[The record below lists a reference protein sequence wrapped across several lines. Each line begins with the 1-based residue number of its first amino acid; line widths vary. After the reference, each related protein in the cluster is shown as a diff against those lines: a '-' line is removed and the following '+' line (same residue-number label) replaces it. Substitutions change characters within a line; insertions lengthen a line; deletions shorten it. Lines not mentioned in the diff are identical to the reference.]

1 MKKFLALSLSLFM
14 MFNFC
19 ITSQA
24 RVAWSLAT
32 DTSATPVE
40 EMKNSKWKCLG
51 YDYPN
56 LVGDAQAVNQI
67 MSKHKDKIDLMFY
80 NLNLPAEYT
89 VTEAYRAGNDG
100 ASLFLTDING
110 QTYFVELDD
119 NGILDYYNA
128 SRVAAPTEDFKKLY
142 PNKEW
147 MWEDIT
153 GYLVGTVS
161 LAENKAVPGNAFLPL
176 ANIQLTTE
184 VKVGNKL
191 TDCQNIVAGPEDNVQ
206 YPSINFWFNGAL
218 NGEWRNSVLNV
229 IADCTTPGDAV
240 AVTFLGDLEKYKDG
254 RGIRVNYV
262 RWDGRLCQEYS
273 VLIDKDYDNT
283 ERWKQRF
290 SDSQIITKPYEF
302 IGDAVSTDWSYL
314 LPKGSYRPK
323 NGIAPYP
330 RIDLDFRKNSESK
343 Q

>member
-1 MKKFLALSLSLFM
+1 MKKFLALSLSLLMLFS
-14 MFNFC
+14 FC
-19 ITSQA
+19 FTSQA
-24 RVAWSLAT
+24 YTVWDLGT
-32 DTSATPVE
+32 DTSATPVD

-51 YDYPN
+51 LDYPN
-56 LVGDAQAVNQI
+56 LVGDTASMKQI
-67 MSKHKDKIDLMFY
+67 MSKHKARVDLLFY

-89 VTEAYRAGNDG
+89 VTEAYRDSSGG
-100 ASLFLTDING
+100 VYLFLTDISG
-110 QTYFVELDD
+110 QTYFVDLDD
-119 NGILDYYNA
+119 SGILDYYNA
-128 SRVAAPTEDFKKLY
+128 SRVTAPTESFKKTY

-191 TDCQNIVAGPEDNVQ
+191 TDCQNIVAVGEVGD
-206 YPSINFWFNGAL
+206 YLYNGMV
-218 NGEWRNSVLNV
+218 NGEWWNSILNC
-229 IADCTTPGDAV
+229 IADCTVPGDAV
-240 AVTFLGDLEKYKDG
+240 AVKFLGDLETYKIG

-290 SDSQIITKPYEF
+290 SDSQIVAMPNEF
-302 IGDAVSTDWSYL
+302 ISNAAFTDWSYL
-314 LPKGSYRPK
+314 LPKGSYYPK
-323 NGIAPYP
+323 NGIMSYP

-343 Q
+343 